1 MEREG
6 GKEREVCEGERGV
19 VGEKKR
25 QVHRVHGPVVV
36 GWFSVFRFGK
46 LGWWFR
52 KPEGCNRCTQGLQQG
67 SEPKDRVLER
77 VCANGIPKH
86 VLGVCLLDSILK
98 SVKLDLV

>member
-1 MEREG
+1 M
-6 GKEREVCEGERGV
+6 
-19 VGEKKR
+19 
-25 QVHRVHGPVVV
+25 
-36 GWFSVFRFGK
+36 
-46 LGWWFR
+46 
-52 KPEGCNRCTQGLQQG
+52 CTQGLQQG